1 MKKKSKSQSYT
12 EWCYAQCDYEIKDA
26 LHRLDFM
33 DSLKEQL
40 DSGKPWST
48 YQKQM
53 VQVIT
58 KNRLSSMEKLQEFK
72 KQNNRQRDTK

>member
-1 MKKKSKSQSYT
+1 MKKSKSQSYT
-12 EWCYAQCDYEIKDA
+12 QWCYDQCNYEIKDA

-33 DSLKEQL
+33 DSLKAQL
-40 DSGKPWST
+40 DSGKPWSP

-58 KNRLSSMEKLQEFK
+58 KNRLSSMKKLNEFK
-72 KQNNRQRDTK
+72 KQRNRQRNLK